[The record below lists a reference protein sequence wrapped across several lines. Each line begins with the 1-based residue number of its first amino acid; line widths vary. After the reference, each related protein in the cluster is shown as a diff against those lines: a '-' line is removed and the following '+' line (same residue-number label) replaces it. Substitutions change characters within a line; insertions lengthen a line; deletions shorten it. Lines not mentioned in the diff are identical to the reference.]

1 MPITETC
8 MKIWKQLALGLVIMI
23 AGLAAWVRFVP
34 TAGPMLIS
42 AGLPSGVIALVA
54 PATGAGR
61 QGRSG
66 EGQGANG
73 GQGTRGE
80 GAQRAAAGNQT
91 PLVVTEPTGTALV
104 NDRLNAIGNGEA
116 ILSVAVTPLST
127 GNLSQVLVKSGDRI
141 EQGQVIA
148 KLDSDE
154 QKLAVAQARVLL
166 DAARDKVER
175 NRRLGNAVSIATLRE
190 AEFAEQAAEIALKTA
205 ELDLTRRDI
214 VSPSKGIVGIITV
227 NPGDYVTTATAI
239 AVVDDRSQIL
249 VDFWV
254 PERFANSIRVG
265 QEVSAVAVAQVTR
278 QLNGAIHAID
288 NRIDQASRTLRVRAR
303 LDNPDDTL
311 RAGMSFSV
319 NVRFPGDS
327 YPTVNPLAV
336 QWSADGSYV
345 WRVADSKAQRVP
357 VTIIQRNSDKVLVDG
372 KLSNGDMVATE
383 GVQRLRDGGSVKVAN
398 APPVAP
404 GSGQKVSS
412 AEPVAAPAEAAR

>member
-1 MPITETC
+1 MQ
-8 MKIWKQLALGLVIMI
+8 IWKQLAVSLAILLV
-23 AGLAAWVRFVP
+23 GLAAWVRFVP
-34 TAGPMLIS
+34 SAGPMLVS
-42 AGLPSGVIALVA
+42 AGVPGSVVALVA
-54 PATGAGR
+54 PSAASGDKVQG
-61 QGRSG
+61 QGR
-66 EGQGANG
+66 G
-73 GQGTRGE
+73 GQSGT
-80 GAQRAAAGNQT
+80 QRAAAGNQT
-91 PLVVTEPTGTALV
+91 PLVVTEAAGTALV

-116 ILSVAVTPLST
+116 ILSVTVTPLST
-127 GNLSQVLVKSGDRI
+127 GNLTEVLVKSGERI

-154 QKLAVAQARVLL
+154 QVLAVAQAKVLL

-190 AEFAEQAAEIALKTA
+190 AEFAEQAAELALKTA

-214 VSPSKGIVGIITV
+214 VAPSKGIVGIITV
-227 NPGDYVTTATAI
+227 NPGDYVTTSTPI

-254 PERFANSIRVG
+254 PERFANSIKVG

-278 QLNGAIHAID
+278 QLTGAIHAID

-303 LDNPDDTL
+303 LDNPDDSL

-345 WRVADSKAQRVP
+345 WRVVDSKAERVP
-357 VTIIQRNSDKVLVDG
+357 VTIIQRNSDKVLVDA
-372 KLSNGDMVATE
+372 KLEKGDMVATE
-383 GVQRLRDGGSVKVAN
+383 GVQRLRDGGEVKVAN
-398 APPVAP
+398 ASAGAVGDA
-404 GSGQKVSS
+404 GEQKVSS
-412 AEPVAAPAEAAR
+412 AQPVVTGAEAAR

>member
-1 MPITETC
+1 MQ
-8 MKIWKQLALGLVIMI
+8 IWKQLAVSLVILLV
-23 AGLAAWVRFVP
+23 GLAAWVRFVP
-34 TAGPMLIS
+34 SAGPMLVS
-42 AGLPSGVIALVA
+42 AGVPGSVVALAAPSAA
-54 PATGAGR
+54 
-61 QGRSG
+61 SG
-66 EGQGANG
+66 DKGQGQARG
-73 GQGTRGE
+73 GQSGT
-80 GAQRAAAGNQT
+80 QRAAAGNQT
-91 PLVVTEPTGTALV
+91 PLVVTEAAGTALV

-116 ILSVAVTPLST
+116 ILSVTVTPLST
-127 GNLSQVLVKSGDRI
+127 GNLTEVLVKSGERI

-154 QKLAVAQARVLL
+154 QVLAVAQAKVLL

-190 AEFAEQAAEIALKTA
+190 AEFAEQAAELALKTA

-214 VSPSKGIVGIITV
+214 VAPSKGIVGIITV
-227 NPGDYVTTATAI
+227 NPGDYVTTSTPI

-254 PERFANSIRVG
+254 PERFANNIKVG

-278 QLNGAIHAID
+278 QLTGAIHAID

-303 LDNPDDTL
+303 LDNPDDSL

-345 WRVADSKAQRVP
+345 WRVVDSKAERVP
-357 VTIIQRNSDKVLVDG
+357 VTIIQRNSDKVLVDA
-372 KLSNGDMVATE
+372 KLEKGDMVATE
-383 GVQRLRDGGSVKVAN
+383 GVQRLRDGGEVKVAN
-398 APPVAP
+398 APAGAVGDA
-404 GSGQKVSS
+404 GEQKVSS
-412 AEPVAAPAEAAR
+412 AQPAATGTEAAR

>member
-1 MPITETC
+1 MQ
-8 MKIWKQLALGLVIMI
+8 IWKQLALGLVILLV
-23 AGLAAWVRFVP
+23 GLAAWVRFGP
-34 TAGPMLIS
+34 SAGPMLVS
-42 AGLPSGVIALVA
+42 AGVPGSVVALVA
-54 PATGAGR
+54 PSAASGDKG
-61 QGRSG
+61 QGR
-66 EGQGANG
+66 G
-73 GQGTRGE
+73 GQSGT
-80 GAQRAAAGNQT
+80 QRAAAGNQT
-91 PLVVTEPTGTALV
+91 PLVVTEAAGTALV

-127 GNLSQVLVKSGDRI
+127 GNLTEVLVKSGERI

-154 QKLAVAQARVLL
+154 QVLAVAQAKVLL

-190 AEFAEQAAEIALKTA
+190 AEFAEQAAELALKTA

-214 VSPSKGIVGIITV
+214 VAPSKGIVGIITV
-227 NPGDYVTTATAI
+227 NPGDYVTTSTPI

-254 PERFANSIRVG
+254 PERFATSIKVG

-278 QLNGAIHAID
+278 QLTGAIHAID

-303 LDNPDDTL
+303 LDNPDDSL

-345 WRVADSKAQRVP
+345 WRVVGAKAERVP
-357 VTIIQRNSDKVLVDG
+357 VTIIQRNSDKVLVDA
-372 KLSNGDMVATE
+372 KLEKGDMVATE
-383 GVQRLRDGGSVKVAN
+383 GVQRLRDGGEVKVAN
-398 APPVAP
+398 GPAGAA
-404 GSGQKVSS
+404 GDAAEQKVSS
-412 AEPVAAPAEAAR
+412 AQPAATGAEAAR

>member
-1 MPITETC
+1 MQ
-8 MKIWKQLALGLVIMI
+8 IWKQLAVSLVILLV
-23 AGLAAWVRFVP
+23 GLAAWVRFVP
-34 TAGPMLIS
+34 SAGPMLVS
-42 AGLPSGVIALVA
+42 AGVPGSVVALVA
-54 PATGAGR
+54 PLAASGDKGQGQG
-61 QGRSG
+61 QGR
-66 EGQGANG
+66 G
-73 GQGTRGE
+73 GQSGT
-80 GAQRAAAGNQT
+80 QRAAAGNQT
-91 PLVVTEPTGTALV
+91 PLVVTEAAGTALV

-116 ILSVAVTPLST
+116 ILSVTVTPLST
-127 GNLSQVLVKSGDRI
+127 GNLTEVLVKSGERI

-154 QKLAVAQARVLL
+154 QVLAVAQAKVLL

-190 AEFAEQAAEIALKTA
+190 AEFAEQAAELALKTA

-214 VSPSKGIVGIITV
+214 VAPSKGIVGIITV
-227 NPGDYVTTATAI
+227 NPGDYVTTSTPI

-254 PERFANSIRVG
+254 PERFANNIKVG

-278 QLNGAIHAID
+278 QLTGAIHAID

-303 LDNPDDTL
+303 LDNPDDSL

-327 YPTVNPLAV
+327 YPTVNPLAL

-345 WRVADSKAQRVP
+345 WRVVDSKAERVP
-357 VTIIQRNSDKVLVDG
+357 VTIIQRNSDKVLVDA
-372 KLSNGDMVATE
+372 KLEKGDMVATE
-383 GVQRLRDGGSVKVAN
+383 GVQRLRDGGEVKVAN
-398 APPVAP
+398 APA
-404 GSGQKVSS
+404 GAAEQKVSS
-412 AEPVAAPAEAAR
+412 AQPVAMTAEAAR

>member
-1 MPITETC
+1 MQ
-8 MKIWKQLALGLVIMI
+8 IWKQLAVGLVILLV
-23 AGLAAWVRFVP
+23 GLAAWVRFVP
-34 TAGPMLIS
+34 SAGPMLVS
-42 AGLPSGVIALVA
+42 AGVPGSVVALAAPSAA
-54 PATGAGR
+54 
-61 QGRSG
+61 SG
-66 EGQGANG
+66 DKGQGQGQVRG
-73 GQGTRGE
+73 GQSGT
-80 GAQRAAAGNQT
+80 QRAAAGNQT
-91 PLVVTEPTGTALV
+91 PLVVTEAAGTALV

-116 ILSVAVTPLST
+116 ILSVTVTPLST
-127 GNLSQVLVKSGDRI
+127 GNLTEVLVKSGERI

-148 KLDSDE
+148 RLDSDE
-154 QKLAVAQARVLL
+154 QVLAVAQAKVLL

-190 AEFAEQAAEIALKTA
+190 AEFAEQAAELALKTA

-214 VSPSKGIVGIITV
+214 VAPSKGIVGIITV
-227 NPGDYVTTATAI
+227 NPGDYVTTSTPI

-254 PERFANSIRVG
+254 PERFANNIKVG

-278 QLNGAIHAID
+278 QLTGAIHAID

-303 LDNPDDTL
+303 LDNPDDSL

-345 WRVADSKAQRVP
+345 WRVVDSKAERVP
-357 VTIIQRNSDKVLVDG
+357 VTIIQRNSDKVLVDA
-372 KLSNGDMVATE
+372 KLEKGDMVATE
-383 GVQRLRDGGSVKVAN
+383 GVQRLRDGGEVKVAN
-398 APPVAP
+398 APAGAVGDA
-404 GSGQKVSS
+404 GEQKVSS
-412 AEPVAAPAEAAR
+412 AQPVVTGAEAAR

>member
-1 MPITETC
+1 MQ
-8 MKIWKQLALGLVIMI
+8 IWKQLALSLVILLV
-23 AGLAAWVRFVP
+23 GLAAWVRFVP
-34 TAGPMLIS
+34 SAGPMLVS
-42 AGLPSGVIALVA
+42 VGVPGSVVALVA
-54 PATGAGR
+54 PSAASGDKGQG
-61 QGRSG
+61 QGRDGQSG
-66 EGQGANG
+66 
-73 GQGTRGE
+73 T
-80 GAQRAAAGNQT
+80 QRAAAGNQT
-91 PLVVTEPTGTALV
+91 PLVVTEAAGTALV

-116 ILSVAVTPLST
+116 ILSVTVTPLST
-127 GNLSQVLVKSGDRI
+127 GNLTEVLVKSGERI

-154 QKLAVAQARVLL
+154 QVLAVAQAKVLL

-190 AEFAEQAAEIALKTA
+190 AEFAEQAAELALKTA

-214 VSPSKGIVGIITV
+214 VAPSKGIVGIITV
-227 NPGDYVTTATAI
+227 NPGDYVTTSTPI

-254 PERFANSIRVG
+254 PERFANNIKVG

-278 QLNGAIHAID
+278 QLTGAIHAID

-303 LDNPDDTL
+303 LANPDDSL

-345 WRVADSKAQRVP
+345 WRVVDSKAERVP
-357 VTIIQRNSDKVLVDG
+357 VTIIQRNSDKVLVDA
-372 KLSNGDMVATE
+372 KLEKGDMVATE
-383 GVQRLRDGGSVKVAN
+383 GVQRLRDGGAVKVAN
-398 APPVAP
+398 ATA
-404 GSGQKVSS
+404 GTAEQKVSS
-412 AEPVAAPAEAAR
+412 AQPVAMIAEAAR

>member
-1 MPITETC
+1 MQ
-8 MKIWKQLALGLVIMI
+8 IWKQLAVSLVILLV
-23 AGLAAWVRFVP
+23 GLAAWVRFVP
-34 TAGPMLIS
+34 SAGPMLVS
-42 AGLPSGVIALVA
+42 AGVPGSVVALVA
-54 PATGAGR
+54 PSAA
-61 QGRSG
+61 SG
-66 EGQGANG
+66 DKGQARG
-73 GQGTRGE
+73 GQSGT
-80 GAQRAAAGNQT
+80 QRAAAGNQT
-91 PLVVTEPTGTALV
+91 PLVVTEAAGTALV

-116 ILSVAVTPLST
+116 ILSVTVTPLST
-127 GNLSQVLVKSGDRI
+127 GNLTEVLVKSGERI

-154 QKLAVAQARVLL
+154 QVLAVAQAKVLL

-190 AEFAEQAAEIALKTA
+190 AEFAEQAAELALKTA

-214 VSPSKGIVGIITV
+214 VAPSKGIVGIITV
-227 NPGDYVTTATAI
+227 NPGDYVTTSTPI

-254 PERFANSIRVG
+254 PERFANNIKVG

-278 QLNGAIHAID
+278 QLTGAIHAID

-303 LDNPDDTL
+303 LDNPDDSL

-345 WRVADSKAQRVP
+345 WRVVDSKAERVP
-357 VTIIQRNSDKVLVDG
+357 VTIIQRNSDKVLVDA
-372 KLSNGDMVATE
+372 KLKKGDMVATE
-383 GVQRLRDGGSVKVAN
+383 GVQRLRDGGEVKVAN
-398 APPVAP
+398 APAGAVGDA
-404 GSGQKVSS
+404 GEQKVSS
-412 AEPVAAPAEAAR
+412 AQPAATGTEAAR

>member
-1 MPITETC
+1 MQ
-8 MKIWKQLALGLVIMI
+8 IWKQLALSLVLLLI
-23 AGLAAWVRFVP
+23 GLAAWVRFVP
-34 TAGPMLIS
+34 SAGPMLVS
-42 AGLPSGVIALVA
+42 AGVPGGVVALVA
-54 PATGAGR
+54 PAAAPGEKG

-66 EGQGANG
+66 QS
-73 GQGTRGE
+73 GT
-80 GAQRAAAGNQT
+80 QRAAAGNQT
-91 PLVVTEPTGTALV
+91 PLVVTEPAGTALV

-116 ILSVAVTPLST
+116 ILSVTVTPLST
-127 GNLSQVLVKSGDRI
+127 GNLIEVLVKSGDRI

-154 QKLAVAQARVLL
+154 QVLAVAQAKVLL

-190 AEFAEQAAEIALKTA
+190 AEFAEQAAELALKTA
-205 ELDLTRRDI
+205 ELDLTRRNI
-214 VSPSKGIVGIITV
+214 TAPSKGVVGIITV
-227 NPGDYVTTATAI
+227 NPGDYVTTSTPI

-254 PERFANSIRVG
+254 PERFANDIKVG

-278 QLNGAIHAID
+278 PLTGAIHAID

-303 LDNPDDTL
+303 LDNPDDSL

-319 NVRFPGDS
+319 TVRFAGDS

-345 WRVADSKAQRVP
+345 WRVVDSKAERVP
-357 VTIIQRNSDKVLVDG
+357 VTIIQRNSDKVLVDA
-372 KLSNGDMVATE
+372 KLQKGDLVATE
-383 GVQRLRDGGSVKVAN
+383 GVQRLRDGGEVKIAN
-398 APPVAP
+398 APARPA
-404 GSGQKVSS
+404 GNQAEQKVSN
-412 AEPVAAPAEAAR
+412 ARPIVPGTEVAR